1 MCRLAAYL
9 GAPLS
14 PARLVFDGSHSLY
27 EQSWA
32 PRELLSG
39 TLNADGDYSFDRY
52 VEDVDPG
59 DFLVIGDV
67 SDGSSA
73 PTPGGYIAVET
84 NV

>member
-1 MCRLAAYL
+1 MQINLTGL
-9 GAPLS
+9 DWVP
-14 PARLVFDGSHSLY
+14 GS
-27 EQSWA
+27 
-32 PRELLSG
+32 ELRFVIDATGKLTVEG
-39 TLNADGDYSFDRY
+39 TLNTDGDYSFDRY
-52 VEDVDPG
+52 VEDVDSA